1 MARHKNRSK
10 KTKGKKT
17 YGKKSPVAAT
27 APGYTVKPGKKH
39 Y

>member
-1 MARHKNRSK
+1 MARRKSRS
-10 KTKGKKT
+10 TKGKKT

-27 APGYTVKPGKKH
+27 APGYTVKPGKSH